1 LHLGSDGVDLGAIE
15 QYVFAFFVEAKEDRV
30 TIKYHTGR
38 LTKGFLCSAVLIF
51 FDQRIY
57 GVQRRV

>member
-30 TIKYHTGR
+30 TIKY
-38 LTKGFLCSAVLIF
+38 LV
-51 FDQRIY
+51 
-57 GVQRRV
+57 